1 MAYNQDDRQV
11 SQGGGFSRAI
21 QSLFAGG
28 NQRNPLQ
35 RQLSIEDLSNN
46 IAEANDPFGLR
57 NRPSPFKRPPA
68 GRSPFAGARVRGQGN
83 ARQSGGRSGIGGSFA
98 GGPSGGTKAIRGRS
112 NGNPNDALNAIE
124 SIFGSAQSII
134 EGLQASAQPK
144 MFDRTLSD
152 YLSQAGDGS
161 NLISS
166 QLAALEAQRAS
177 GRAQQQRGDSDIAN
191 MYRALQAS
199 LREDQASTA
208 DRYAAAN
215 KESINSSNAANQA
228 IQQALTNAQGSQA
241 ETLANLG
248 ISDAGKQAAQTQAD
262 YNTMNTSAVATDAD
276 AARQA
281 LNRQG
286 QAQSD
291 LYGAWGTAAGF
302 RGNERR
308 ADLQNELMQY
318 LQGLAGE
325 EAQLRDS
332 AAQQAR
338 QMAQSQYSADQDAF
352 YRQQE
357 YLQGLDDRA
366 YSRGQDRL
374 ELEMAQQQAQAE
386 AQPNLSVDNKGG
398 IQNAMNYLSSIGF
411 RDPATSTRIL
421 QEVQN
426 AMANVDPMDA
436 RTPRLKQMHDY
447 LFSKFGRGN
456 GTQYTAAIN
465 ALSAL
470 LGSSGLNK

>member
-1 MAYNQDDRQV
+1 MPYNRDERQV
-11 SQGGGFSRAI
+11 SQGGEFSRAI
-21 QSLFAGG
+21 QSLFGG
-28 NQRNPLQ
+28 NQKPANSLQ
-35 RQLSIEDLSNN
+35 RRMSIQDMSDNM
-46 IAEANDPFGLR
+46 AAANDPFGLR
-57 NRPSPFKRPPA
+57 NKPSPFKRPA
-68 GRSPFAGARVRGQGN
+68 ARSPFAGARASGQGSIQ
-83 ARQSGGRSGIGGSFA
+83 RSGGIGKRA
-98 GGPSGGTKAIRGRS
+98 GQPQRQKGGGD
-112 NGNPNDALNAIE
+112 PNAALNAIE

-134 EGLQASAQPK
+134 EGLQASQPK
-144 MFDRTLSD
+144 TFERTLSD
-152 YLSQAGDGS
+152 YLAQAGDGS

-199 LREDQASTA
+199 LKGDQADVAS
-208 DRYAAAN
+208 RYAAAN
-215 KESINSSNAANQA
+215 QESINSSNAANQA
-228 IQQALTNAQGSQA
+228 IQQALTNAQGSQN

-286 QAQSD
+286 QAQGD

-308 ADLQNELMQY
+308 ADLQSELAQY
-318 LQGLAGE
+318 LSQIAGQ

-357 YLQGLDDRA
+357 YMQGLDDRA
-366 YSRGQDRL
+366 YSRGQDQL
-374 ELEMAQQQAQAE
+374 QLEMAQQQAEAE

-426 AMANVDPMDA
+426 AMAAVDPTDP
-436 RTPRLKQMHDY
+436 RVPRLKQMHDY